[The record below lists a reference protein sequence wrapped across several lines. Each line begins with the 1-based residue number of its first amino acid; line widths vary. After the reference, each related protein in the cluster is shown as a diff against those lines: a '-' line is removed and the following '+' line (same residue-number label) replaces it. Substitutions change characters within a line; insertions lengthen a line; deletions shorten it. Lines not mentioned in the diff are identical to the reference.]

1 MVLAKQTYK
10 LSKQGMLDKEIQETI
25 DRNEEELEQV
35 KQDAADAVQKAD
47 DLTQQVT
54 DANAQIGQVDIKL
67 ETEVGKINTD
77 IHDLNNRLKAPNM
90 IPNPEPMFQ
99 LKDYP
104 YSQTSIDIGGWQKM
118 DNRIK
123 NKEIIQ
129 KSIQTFNVVKGKK
142 YTIQVEIKTDGTL
155 NSLSFSFYTQTNS
168 SHNET
173 QATLIELGEGH
184 YIAHAS
190 WVANVDSPMRVF
202 NIKTLDFTGEYIQ
215 FRHPKLEIG
224 EYTPYYLDGKF
235 TTETVKRLQETQDG
249 FVSEIS
255 GMKIYQKP
263 NLIGR
268 KEPMVKLNAYPSNVK
283 STDEEG
289 WAKFDSTV
297 SGQEILPV
305 SYIGLNV
312 QANQKYTQQITI
324 QTDGQLTGLQ
334 FTFYT
339 GSHNTKPATIL
350 KQNDNTWVAYADWT
364 PTANGELR
372 CIDIK
377 SITIE
382 GGSYVKFCHP
392 KIETGDYTAYNLSDS
407 MNNMVTQISKIEH
420 TQAGIQETVADSA
433 GKIAQNTHTIEGFN
447 SKVQTI
453 EGKLTEHTQTID
465 GFEDTISNLDGR
477 VTTNTQ
483 NIEGF
488 NRRVETI
495 DGKLTEHTQTID
507 GLKTRVEE
515 NTTALEGDPNLIG
528 SFKITPTMTN
538 TGNHFG
544 TRSMDADGWANFGGS
559 SFSSKTINAKFENKQ
574 SLVKKKDNQQLTLSF
589 RVNTNCDLFGE
600 NCYLKVKIGE
610 REQQLTLADVIET
623 KEAVDVNKPESQ
635 CREYKLKYTFIPEND
650 FEYPIILAKT
660 VRKLNQSYNAYS
672 HIAFRDFQ
680 IVEGNEPK
688 PYIISNLGLKFSELK
703 QTVDGFDSIVSNQQN
718 QITEITQ
725 SASGMQATLQQNKE
739 KINQLTA
746 SAQHLQ
752 TDIRDL
758 TNNTN
763 SKFSQLSSN
772 INMKVSKGEVV
783 SQINLSP
790 DNVWI
795 DGKKVKIT
803 GETYIQNGVIKDAMI
818 ASLKVDKLTGNKAT
832 FLQSSIDSL
841 TRKVE
846 ITSNGMKFTGEERGN
861 TWNNEYLEVDS
872 GHLKIYSDGDYRK
885 QYFYMG
891 TAKRSSALNVTLGVV
906 NNGNDYNDYPTL
918 ALRSAKQNNFIATRK
933 SAIMSGTSV
942 YIGNNTAYYDNNN
955 LYNSF
960 LNASTDGNI
969 EMDTTSKV
977 FIGANNGVYF
987 RPGFNKNDS
996 VYFCKDYQ
1004 WNQEQGIE
1012 FTRTDNR
1019 GMMIRAKGVY
1029 NNTGG
1034 DSPNLFIRSSGYIYR
1049 STSAR
1054 KYKEDI
1060 EYMHNLEQAKQLLHI
1075 DPASWIDK
1083 AEKEAFR
1090 EGKERTLPR
1099 RVGFIADDFYRLG
1112 LTDVVVKDEKG
1123 EIEGLAYDKISI
1135 YIIPLLKDLYYK
1147 LGILEKEINE
1157 LKGKNKQ

>member
-1 MVLAKQTYK
+1 
-10 LSKQGMLDKEIQETI
+10 MLDKEIQETI

-90 IPNPEPMFQ
+90 VPNPEPMAQ
-99 LKDYP
+99 LVDWP
-104 YSQTSIDIGGWQKM
+104 QSQSSIDVGGWQRM
-118 DNRIK
+118 DNR
-123 NKEIIQ
+123 
-129 KSIQTFNVVKGKK
+129 VKGKEITFKYVQLFSAVKDQK
-142 YTIQVEIKTDGTL
+142 YTQQIEIRTDGEL
-155 NSLSFSFYTQTNS
+155 NSLVFSFYTQANY
-168 SHNET
+168 SHNEVE
-173 QATLIELGEGH
+173 ATIERIEEGH

-190 WVANVDSPMRVF
+190 WTAGLNSDTRIFNVKRS
-202 NIKTLDFTGEYIQ
+202 DFTGTYIE
-215 FRHPKLEIG
+215 FRHPKLEKG
-224 EYTPYYLDGKF
+224 EYTPYYLDGQ
-235 TTETVKRLQETQDG
+235 TTVNTIKRLQETQDG

-268 KEPMVKLNAYPSNVK
+268 KEPMVKLNAYPSNVR
-283 STDEEG
+283 SADDNG

-312 QANQKYTQQITI
+312 QANQKYTQQITV
-324 QTDGQLTGLQ
+324 QTDGQLTGLE
-334 FTFYT
+334 FTFYN
-339 GSHNTKPATIL
+339 GSHNVKPATLL
-350 KQNDNTWVAYADWT
+350 KQNDNTWVAYANWT

-377 SITIE
+377 SVTIE

-420 TQAGIQETVADSA
+420 TAAGIQETVADSV
-433 GKIAQNTHTIEGFN
+433 GKIAQNTQTIEGFN
-447 SKVQTI
+447 QRVQNV
-453 EGKLTEHTQTID
+453 EGQITQNTQTVQ
-465 GFEDTISNLDGR
+465 GMQSTVSNLDGR
-477 VTTNTQ
+477 VTSNTQ
-483 NIEGF
+483 SIQGF

-495 DGKLTEHTQTID
+495 DGKVTENTQTINGMRD
-507 GLKTRVEE
+507 FIGEMQGGRPNLLQDPTNFENSTYWQAKGNGIEVKEETVKITGAWAGIGYKLPKLNGIQQGKKYTLSFDIKISNDAVFDREDAAQLMFYAESVFHNGVPVKKISEIEKGKWIRVSVTVDADGSQTKTGIMRIECNKRCTTGYFETQHFKLEEGTEASGFDQNGGGSFTEVIKDVKGLKT
-515 NTTALEGDPNLIG
+515 T
-528 SFKITPTMTN
+528 
-538 TGNHFG
+538 
-544 TRSMDADGWANFGGS
+544 
-559 SFSSKTINAKFENKQ
+559 
-574 SLVKKKDNQQLTLSF
+574 
-589 RVNTNCDLFGE
+589 
-600 NCYLKVKIGE
+600 
-610 REQQLTLADVIET
+610 
-623 KEAVDVNKPESQ
+623 
-635 CREYKLKYTFIPEND
+635 
-650 FEYPIILAKT
+650 
-660 VRKLNQSYNAYS
+660 
-672 HIAFRDFQ
+672 
-680 IVEGNEPK
+680 
-688 PYIISNLGLKFSELK
+688 
-703 QTVDGFDSIVSNQQN
+703 VSNQQN

-763 SKFSQLSSN
+763 SKISQLSDRVD
-772 INMKVSKGEVV
+772 IKVSKGEV
-783 SQINLSP
+783 N
-790 DNVWI
+790 NMI
-795 DGKKVKIT
+795 DVAVDGITISGNKVRIT
-803 GETYIQNGVIKDAMI
+803 GDTYIQNGVIKDAMI
-818 ASLKVDKLTGNKAT
+818 ASLKVDKLTGSKAT
-832 FLQSSIDSL
+832 FLQSSIDSI

-846 ITSNGMKFTGEERGN
+846 ITPNGMRFTGEEKGN
-861 TWNNEYLEVDS
+861 NWNNEYLEVDS

-891 TAKRSSALNVTLGVV
+891 TAKRSSSLNVTLGVV
-906 NNGNDYNDYPTL
+906 NNQNDYNNFPTL

-955 LYNSF
+955 LYESF
-960 LNASTDGNI
+960 LNTSTDGNI
-969 EMDTTSKV
+969 QMDTTSKV
-977 FIGANNGVYF
+977 FVGANNGVYF

-1075 DPASWIDK
+1075 NPASWIDK

-1099 RVGFIADDFYRLG
+1099 RVGFIADDFEALG
-1112 LTDVVVKDEKG
+1112 LDEVVVRDEKG

-1147 LGILEKEINE
+1147 LGVLEKEINE